1 MTCHEL
7 HAVLYEFVGDELAAE
22 TRVTVEEHVAGCPHC
37 GAYVETY
44 VATVTM
50 TRGLPRPTTVP
61 PSLEARLKKML
72 NELGNV

>member
-1 MTCHEL
+1 
-7 HAVLYEFVGDELAAE
+7 VS
-22 TRVTVEEHVAGCPHC
+22 VEEHVAGCPHC

-50 TRGLPRPTTVP
+50 TRGLPRATVIP

-72 NELGNV
+72 DELGNV

>member
-7 HAVLYEFVGDELAAE
+7 HAVLYEFVGNELAAE
-22 TRVTVEEHVAGCPHC
+22 TRVSVEGHVAECPHC

-44 VATVTM
+44 MATVTM
-50 TRGLPRPTTVP
+50 TRSLPRATTVP

-72 NELGNV
+72 SELGNV